1 MEQVLY
7 IDCCIRR
14 EGSRTKEL
22 AEHFLEELDKTGKYA
37 ITRLSLMDE
46 GLSYMAEGFFRQ
58 RDELL
63 AEKNFEHAR
72 FRYAHQFAE
81 ADKIIVAAPFWDLSF
96 PALLKVY
103 IENICVEGI
112 TFRTSESGLEGIC
125 RADHMVYLTTRGGYY
140 GNTPLEMGS
149 RYMAAMSEFFGIG
162 RYDCIAAE
170 GLDIGLVPA
179 EELLGAAKRDAEEA
193 AKTF

>member
-1 MEQVLY
+1 MKNVLF

-22 AEHFLEELDKTGKYA
+22 AEHFLAMLEKTGEYA

-46 GLSYMAEGFFRQ
+46 GLAYMSEGFFRQ

-63 AEKNFEHAR
+63 AEKDFAHPR
-72 FRYAHQFAE
+72 FHYAHQFAE
-81 ADKIIVAAPFWDLSF
+81 ADKIVIAAPFWDLSF

-103 IENICVEGI
+103 IENLCVEGI
-112 TFRTSESGLEGIC
+112 TFKTGAHGLEGLC
-125 RADHMVYLTTRGGYY
+125 RADHMTYLTTRGGYY
-140 GNTPLEMGS
+140 ANTPLEMGS
-149 RYMAAMSEFFGIG
+149 RYMEAMAEFFGIA
-162 RYDCIAAE
+162 RYTCIAAE

-179 EELLGAAKRDAEEA
+179 AELLGAAKKEAEEA
-193 AKTF
+193 VKTF